1 MKVVITGGAG
11 FLGSRLCEE
20 VLKRGELTGRSGR
33 PEAVDEVVVF
43 DVQPAAE
50 VSDDRIKLITGDV
63 SDPIQALAL
72 IDAATDTVFHL
83 GAMVSGGAE
92 ADFDVGYQSNLDGTR
107 CVLEACRRLAH
118 NPRVI
123 FTSSVAAY
131 GGELPEIVDD
141 STLTRPETSYG
152 VQKVIGELLINDYT
166 RKGYLDGRSARLPA
180 IVVRPG
186 RPNTAA
192 SSWCSGIIR
201 EPLSG
206 VDTVC
211 PVTPETR
218 LPCLSPRRVMEAFIT
233 LHEAPP
239 EAFGAHR
246 TVLLPGLTVTAAQ
259 MVESAERHQDGRA
272 FGAVKWKQDPFIQNM
287 VDGWPKGTDA
297 AQARSLGIAADGG
310 IDEIVGGFVTD
321 YLDLQIAL
329 ATSG

>member
-1 MKVVITGGAG
+1 MKAVITGGAG
-11 FLGSRLCEE
+11 FLGRRLCEE
-20 VLKRGELTGRSGR
+20 ILKRGELTGRLGG
-33 PEAVDEVVVF
+33 PEAVDEVVTF
-43 DVQPAAE
+43 DILPAAE
-50 VSDDRIKLITGDV
+50 VSDDRVKPITGDI
-63 SDPIQALAL
+63 SDPVQALAL

-92 ADFDVGYQSNLDGTR
+92 ADFDLGYRSNLDGTR
-107 CVLEACRRLAH
+107 CVLEACRRLPH
-118 NPRVI
+118 SPRVI

-131 GGELPEIVDD
+131 GGKLPEVVDD
-141 STLTRPETSYG
+141 STPAWPQTSYG
-152 VQKVIGELLINDYT
+152 VQKVIGEQLINDYT

-186 RPNTAA
+186 HPNTAA

-206 VDTVC
+206 VEAVC

-218 LPCLSPRRVMEAFIT
+218 LPCLSPRRVMAAFIA
-233 LHEAPP
+233 LHEAPS

-272 FGAVKWKQDPFIQNM
+272 FGAVKWEQDSFIQNI
-287 VDGWPKGTDA
+287 VDGWPKGTNA
-297 AQARSLGIAADGG
+297 AKARGLGIAADNN
-310 IDEIVGGFVTD
+310 IDEIVEGFVAD
-321 YLDLQIAL
+321 YLDSQIAL
-329 ATSG
+329 AKSG